1 MIQTG
6 LNDYL
11 FDAVRMGASDLHVTV
26 GLPPMVRVSG
36 QVQPLDYEPFT
47 SNVTRELIY
56 DILSN
61 EQRQRLENDWEL
73 DISYTLPRT
82 ARFRVNVYFQMGSLA
97 AAFRTIPQE
106 VKSLGEL
113 GLPKAVEDL
122 TEKPRGLVLVTG
134 PTGSGK
140 STTLASMIDRINE
153 TRNEH
158 IMSVED
164 PIEFLH
170 SHKKCIVNQREVN
183 QDTKSFAQALKHV
196 LRQDP
201 DVILVG
207 EMRDL
212 ETIHTAITAA
222 ETGHLV
228 FGTLHTQD
236 APQSVDRIIDVF
248 PAHQQQQVR
257 VQLASALQGV
267 VTQQLVPTVDGK
279 GRACAAEV
287 LVATPAVRN
296 LIREGKTHQVYSAM
310 QAGGKYG
317 MVTMDQSLATL
328 VNAGKISF
336 EVAV

>member
-1 MIQTG
+1 MITQSG
-6 LNDYL
+6 LGDYL
-11 FDAVRMGASDLHVTV
+11 LDAANMGASDLHVTA
-26 GLPPMVRVSG
+26 GLPPTVRISG
-36 QVQPLDYEPFT
+36 KVEPLDYPT
-47 SNVTRELIY
+47 LTANATRDLIY
-56 DILSN
+56 DLLSN
-61 EQRQRLENDWEL
+61 EQRQRLENEWEL
-73 DISYTLPRT
+73 DFSYALPRS
-82 ARFRVNVYFQMGSLA
+82 ARFRVNVYFQRGA
-97 AAFRTIPQE
+97 IGAAFRTIPSE
-106 VKSLGEL
+106 IKSIGEL
-113 GLPKAVEDL
+113 GLPEAVEDL

-140 STTLASMIDRINE
+140 STSLAAMIDKINK
-153 TRNEH
+153 TRHEH

-170 SHKKCIVNQREVN
+170 EHKQCIVNQREVN

-248 PAHQQQQVR
+248 PSHQQQQVR

-267 VTQQLVPTVDGK
+267 VCQQLVSTVG
-279 GRACAAEV
+279 GRSRVCAAEV

-296 LIREGKTHQVYSAM
+296 MIRE
-310 QAGGKYG
+310 
-317 MVTMDQSLATL
+317 
-328 VNAGKISF
+328 
-336 EVAV
+336 